1 MRRGERLYIAPYRGQ
16 ANLTV
21 DTFLPYELS
30 ILMQHLEPQLRQHA
44 EELAGADLAP
54 LGAVLGQ
61 VAPIDYADFIP
72 EDSVLHE
79 FIG

>member
-1 MRRGERLYIAPYRGQ
+1 
-16 ANLTV
+16 
-21 DTFLPYELS
+21 
-30 ILMQHLEPQLRQHA
+30 MQHLMLRLQQHGQ
-44 EELAGADLAP
+44 ELAGADLAP
-54 LGAVLGQ
+54 IGAVLGQ